1 MLFFPPSVHSWALRP
16 TELSE
21 WPDNLAI
28 ATNVVEAARRS
39 GGGRLLV
46 GSSVIYPRLAPQP
59 ALILP
64 ARALRAMPIDL
75 NGT

>member
-39 GGGRLLV
+39 GGGEAALGRLF
-46 GSSVIYPRLAPQP
+46 RH
-59 ALILP
+59 LP
-64 ARALRAMPIDL
+64 AACAATRTNTTSASIASHAH
-75 NGT
+75 